1 MTITVVIPAF
11 NCEAYLAETLR
22 SVQAQSER
30 DLEIIVVDDG
40 SRDGTAACAAAAAAH
55 DPRVRVLSQP
65 NAGPAAARNRALRAA
80 TGEYLAFVDGDDLCH
95 PLRMERE
102 LAVLRRYPSV
112 GAVFCDV
119 IWFDRDPGAAGNPR
133 YLGQHAFLEQAAPY
147 LQAAEP
153 EVYLCTEGFYG
164 FMSTRITSVAT
175 QSVMI
180 RREVLL
186 AEPVWFREDWR
197 VGEDIDLWFRL
208 ARRTRLA
215 YIDVPLAYYRHRQGS
230 LTSDPERALTGFIAA
245 HTANM
250 ERGRDVLNTEEMR
263 TIRRRLA
270 RQYFHLGYLYHGQGR
285 AAESRDAYRRSLSL
299 DPTARGLFAYLKS
312 YVPRKAR
319 QHIQRRAG

>member
-1 MTITVVIPAF
+1 MTVTVVIPAF

-22 SVQAQSER
+22 SVQAQSEP

-40 SRDGTAACAAAAAAH
+40 SRDGTAAVAGAAAAR

-80 TGEYLAFVDGDDLCH
+80 TGEYVAFVDGDDLCH

-119 IWFDRDPGAAGNPR
+119 FWFERDPHAADNRR
-133 YLGQHAFLEQAAPY
+133 YLGQDLFTEKAAPY
-147 LQAAEP
+147 LRKVEP
-153 EVYLCTEGFYG
+153 DVYLCTKDFYR

-175 QSVMI
+175 QNVMI
-180 RREVLL
+180 RREVLTE
-186 AEPVWFREDWR
+186 EPVWFREDWR

-208 ARRTRLA
+208 ARRTSLA
-215 YIDVPLAYYRHRQGS
+215 YIDAPLAYYRHHPES

-250 ERGRDVLNTEEMR
+250 ERGRDVLSGEEMK

-270 RQYFHLGYLYHGQGR
+270 RQYFHLGYLYRTQNR
-285 AAESRDAYRRSLSL
+285 IAESRNAYRRSLSF
-299 DPTARGLFAYLKS
+299 DPTIRGLFAYLKS
-312 YVPRKAR
+312 YVSRKALQR
-319 QHIQRRAG
+319 IQGRAG